1 MEVSELVT
9 KADIVQLRED
19 IFEELRKFRFG
30 GKRLSIKK
38 EWLKSFEVCDM
49 LSISKGTLASYRRNG
64 TLRYAK
70 IGGLIYYKQ
79 ADIETV
85 MAGNK

>member
-9 KADIVQLRED
+9 KADIAQLRED

-30 GKRLSIKK
+30 VKKPVVKK
-38 EWLKSFEVCDM
+38 EWLKSFEVCEM

-64 TLRYAK
+64 TLRFSK
-70 IGGLIYYKQ
+70 IGGLIYYRHE
-79 ADIETV
+79 DMETL
-85 MAGNK
+85 MNRK

>member
-9 KADIVQLRED
+9 KADITQLRED

-30 GKRLSIKK
+30 GKKPAVKK
-38 EWLKSFEVCDM
+38 EWLKSFEVCEM

-64 TLRYAK
+64 TLRYSK

-79 ADIETV
+79 EHIE
-85 MAGNK
+85 MLMNSK

>member
-9 KADIVQLRED
+9 KADIAQLRED

-30 GKRLSIKK
+30 NKTTPIKK
-38 EWLKSFEVCDM
+38 EWLKSFEVCEM

-64 TLRYAK
+64 TLRYSK
-70 IGGLIYYKQ
+70 IGGLIYYKHQ
-79 ADIETV
+79 DIETL
-85 MAGNK
+85 MNNK